1 MKIKLPKPLKGLKF
15 DLLFTI
21 DMNDFDVEM
30 LLPSL
35 FHLVRTKGL
44 RVGKPMNPDLYAEYR
59 AKLAE
64 HPRLSGFTQQPGK
77 LLDRWLR
84 TAVVKMGW
92 KGRAHT
98 EEQMSYLFP
107 TTMLAYKGGLPKE
120 GTRLRGVNYFVYS
133 VLLHETNKD
142 PRKLDE
148 LFRSAIGKGLIFQT
162 DKDYDCH
169 YDGISQIDI
178 EAMLTCC
185 FLDGQAAGGIKALDV
200 KPFPRLA
207 NQSRFFATDVLNT
220 LGAYSALP
228 STVLGQFLLTLI
240 NFHLFIYFMRLMSW
254 VESLSSGSEDRSP
267 DIYLDCAGERGTYS
281 DELARSCVE
290 RDLERLERYVRSSL
304 RLRTLDRFVSSNTK
318 LKNTFANPESDIG
331 EYFRQLIE
339 RASDIHVETRAE
351 YEFDQVCEENGLRKS
366 EFSEDVEMTD
376 AVQYLQGL
384 QSNADLAPFDRLVS
398 VLFESQ
404 RNSALGNITGW
415 FYSVAGF
422 NRSYGLMTG
431 NRKGR
436 FRVARYVLSN
446 ELLNALVHAAL
457 ADFGSLTENER
468 IPATRIPLRRF
479 LDWLRDRFGMLIDRP
494 PSFDTSTEAIEAAR
508 HNLEAFKV
516 RLRQIGVFQNLS
528 DDFDAQYIG
537 RSLTHGAF
545 SR

>member
-1 MKIKLPKPLKGLKF
+1 MKIKLPISLRGLKF
-15 DLLFTI
+15 DRLFTI

-44 RVGKPMNPDLYAEYR
+44 RVGKPMNPDLYAVYR

-64 HPRLSGFTQQPGK
+64 HHRMAGFTPQPGQ

-92 KGRAHT
+92 KGRQRS
-98 EEQMSYLFP
+98 EEQMTYLYP
-107 TTMLAYKGGLPKE
+107 TTMLAYKAGLPKE
-120 GTRLRGVNYFVYS
+120 GTRLRGVNTFVYS
-133 VLLHETNKD
+133 VLLTETKQD
-142 PRKLDE
+142 ARMLDE
-148 LFRSAIGKGLIFQT
+148 IFRAAIGKGLIFHT
-162 DKDYDCH
+162 DKDYDCQ
-169 YDGISQIDI
+169 YDGQSEIDI
-178 EAMLTCC
+178 EALLTCC
-185 FLDGQAAGGIKALDV
+185 FLDGQAAGGIKALEV

-207 NQSRFFATDVLNT
+207 GQSQYFAADVLNT
-220 LGAYSALP
+220 LGAYNSLP

-240 NFHLFIYFMRLMSW
+240 NFHLFVYFMRLMNW
-254 VESLSSGSEDRSP
+254 VESLLSGVPPKQS
-267 DIYLDCAGERGTYS
+267 DIYVDCAGERGTYS

-290 RDLERLERYVRSSL
+290 RDLEGLERYVRSSL
-304 RLRTLDRFVSSNTK
+304 RLQTLDRFVSGNAK
-318 LKNTFANPESDIG
+318 LKNTFTNPETDIN
-331 EYFRQLIE
+331 EYFKQLIE
-339 RASDIHVETRAE
+339 RSTDISVETRAE
-351 YEFDQVCEENGLRKS
+351 YEFSQVCEENGLKIS
-366 EFSEDVEMTD
+366 EFSEEIEMTD
-376 AVQYLQGL
+376 SVQYLQAL
-384 QSNADLAPFDRLVS
+384 QSDPDLTAFDRLVS

-415 FYSVAGF
+415 FYSIAGF

-457 ADFGSLTENER
+457 ADRGTLEDSR
-468 IPATRIPLRRF
+468 RVPATRIPLRDF
-479 LDWLRDRFGMLIDRP
+479 LEWLRIRFGMLIDRP
-494 PSFDTSTEAIEAAR
+494 PSFDSSTEAIEASR
-508 HNLEAFKV
+508 RNLEAFKV

-537 RSLTHGAF
+537 RSMSAS